1 MAAIPIL
8 IFCASFAPQIGSR
21 PKVNP
26 VLNVRHSAAPTEA
39 GTPASAPDPD
49 APGVRD
55 PLDDSQGNVDLYG
68 NDVTDA
74 VAQYKFDGTGALYE
88 LHSPQT
94 EVARLPSP
102 KS

>member
-1 MAAIPIL
+1 MP
-8 IFCASFAPQIGSR
+8 F
-21 PKVNP
+21 
-26 VLNVRHSAAPTEA
+26 
-39 GTPASAPDPD
+39 SAPD
-49 APGVRD
+49 VD
-55 PLDDSQGNVDLYG
+55 PSDVHDRGDDPQSSADLYG
-68 NDVTDA
+68 NDVSDA